1 MAKQRKDWQPK
12 SLQGRHGNELIG
24 WLCVIPFLI
33 QGRKLRSV
41 KTKAHTQNPTTG
53 KHSRL
58 RSIPLVINEPFMKTV
73 PNSEQSAKYTFAESE
88 GH

>member
-24 WLCVIPFLI
+24 WLRVTPFLI

-41 KTKAHTQNPTTG
+41 KTKECNNLIEIILIIKQYCPAFKNPFIG
-53 KHSRL
+53 QKVHLGFSR
-58 RSIPLVINEPFMKTV
+58 RC
-73 PNSEQSAKYTFAESE
+73 
-88 GH
+88 

>member
-1 MAKQRKDWQPK
+1 MTTRCLAIY
-12 SLQGRHGNELIG
+12 H
-24 WLCVIPFLI
+24 
-33 QGRKLRSV
+33 
-41 KTKAHTQNPTTG
+41 THTHTQNPTTG